1 MKDSDKV
8 GSKFYIWFLAILFI
22 ASLVFNIVLIKKSDH
37 GEIAI
42 DSLSKKNAEIVQKL
56 KTAKNELN
64 KFKGVSAKMDEIINE
79 ANAKLEE
86 KEKKIRAVLNDK
98 KSLEADNQK
107 LIQEIESI
115 KEKYVDAIDSLF
127 VARQL
132 NKSLNNTIDLMY
144 NKIEDLTT
152 KLGYASRLN
161 VEGLTVTPLKKSFAN
176 KEMQTALSKRTQ
188 KIKIC
193 FDVMDNKVADPG
205 MKDIYIRI
213 LTPEAEVLTETE
225 TPLTFNHPEL
235 KQSVVYTMV

>member
-1 MKDSDKV
+1 
-8 GSKFYIWFLAILFI
+8 
-22 ASLVFNIVLIKKSDH
+22 
-37 GEIAI
+37 
-42 DSLSKKNAEIVQKL
+42 
-56 KTAKNELN
+56 
-64 KFKGVSAKMDEIINE
+64 
-79 ANAKLEE
+79 
-86 KEKKIRAVLNDK
+86 
-98 KSLEADNQK
+98 
-107 LIQEIESI
+107 
-115 KEKYVDAIDSLF
+115 
-127 VARQL
+127 
-132 NKSLNNTIDLMY
+132 MY

-235 KQSVVYTMV
+235 KQSVVYTMVETINFKNQKINTCVKWQATEQYKPGLYIVEIFSKDNKLGMTTFTLK

>member
-107 LIQEIESI
+107 LIQ
-115 KEKYVDAIDSLF
+115 
-127 VARQL
+127 
-132 NKSLNNTIDLMY
+132 
-144 NKIEDLTT
+144 
-152 KLGYASRLN
+152 
-161 VEGLTVTPLKKSFAN
+161 
-176 KEMQTALSKRTQ
+176 
-188 KIKIC
+188 
-193 FDVMDNKVADPG
+193 
-205 MKDIYIRI
+205 
-213 LTPEAEVLTETE
+213 
-225 TPLTFNHPEL
+225 
-235 KQSVVYTMV
+235 